1 MKWTVQAL
9 QQARYES
16 LHFDENVL
24 LEDQLKEHQDVRAA
38 SLVSLKGT
46 ATANRNVFTFQFVVK
61 GHLVLPC
68 SRTLA
73 DVEWPYEI
81 KGQAHYVP
89 EGEMPPSHLN
99 EEDVFT
105 YSGDVIDLSHMI
117 QERILVEIPMQVF
130 ADKPT
135 ETAAPSSGKDWEL
148 VSDEKNSD
156 QIDPRLADL
165 AKFFDEK

>member
-38 SLVSLKGT
+38 SLVSLKGI

-130 ADKPT
+130 ADK
-135 ETAAPSSGKDWEL
+135 
-148 VSDEKNSD
+148 
-156 QIDPRLADL
+156 
-165 AKFFDEK
+165 